1 MLPLLRRR
9 SAPPPSAP
17 PAALRIG
24 NREVPLR
31 VRQSPRA
38 RRIAVRIDAAA
49 GAVELI
55 LPHRVPLA
63 VGLDFLTAR
72 QGWVAARLAHVPD
85 HVAFV
90 DGAEIPVLGVPHRI
104 RHMGERGAPGGR
116 VVIIAEGEIRV
127 VGAAPHIAR
136 RVRDHLVELARSET
150 GRRARALA
158 QRIGKRIERVSV
170 RDTKSRWGSCSASG
184 RLAFS
189 WRLVLAPDCVLDYVV
204 AHEVAHLV
212 EMNHGPRFWRLVE
225 ELAPGS
231 AQQRLWLKR
240 HRTRLLRYG

>member
-1 MLPLLRRR
+1 MPSQLRRR
-9 SAPPPSAP
+9 SVPPPSAP

-49 GAVELI
+49 GAVELV

-136 RVRDHLVELARSET
+136 RVRDHLVELARRET

-158 QRIGKRIERVSV
+158 QRIGKRVEHVSV
-170 RDTKSRWGSCSASG
+170 RDTRSRWGSCSATG

-189 WRLVLAPDCVLDYVV
+189 WRLVLAPEAVLDYVV

-212 EMNHGPRFWRLVE
+212 EMNHGAGFWRLVE